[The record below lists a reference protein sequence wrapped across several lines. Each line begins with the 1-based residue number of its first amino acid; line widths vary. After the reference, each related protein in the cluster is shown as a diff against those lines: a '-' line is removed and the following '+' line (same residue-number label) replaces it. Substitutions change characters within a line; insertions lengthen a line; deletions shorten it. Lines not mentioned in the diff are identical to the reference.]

1 MLYIV
6 VDILNIQ
13 LPAHTLPIEKERL
26 KSDCDSHLERAKL
39 FSGIPITYKYAST
52 ACVLFSIKYHRPHH
66 KPIIT
71 INIDS
76 GGMPAMPVEWS
87 SLLHAYIYLLNMHMG
102 ECILESLD
110 FVVAV
115 VVAAWNTWTTTTT
128 VCI

>member
-76 GGMPAMPVEWS
+76 GGNACQLNGALFCM
-87 SLLHAYIYLLNMHMG
+87 HIFIY
-102 ECILESLD
+102 
-110 FVVAV
+110 
-115 VVAAWNTWTTTTT
+115 
-128 VCI
+128 